1 MTVSAIIV
9 SEDKNIML
17 VKCLVELEFENDND
31 KVSWTD
37 SHDLEK
43 LLYDNGFKV
52 SKISLVPGDAVKTI
66 TYLDSK

>member
-1 MTVSAIIV
+1 
-9 SEDKNIML
+9 ML
-17 VKCLVELEFENDND
+17 VKCLVELEFENNND

-52 SKISLVPGDAVKTI
+52 SKITLAPVDAVKMVTF
-66 TYLDSK
+66 LDS

>member
-1 MTVSAIIV
+1 
-9 SEDKNIML
+9 ML

-52 SKISLVPGDAVKTI
+52 SKITMVPGDAVKTI
-66 TYLDSK
+66 TYLDS

>member
-1 MTVSAIIV
+1 
-9 SEDKNIML
+9 ML

-66 TYLDSK
+66 TYLDSKIR